1 MQGLGSACFG
11 VECFELTNQHVKV
24 VIGLS
29 HGGHSALAAS
39 RVALARA
46 SCTRTNGA
54 RPQIAASCPPP
65 ALPRLPGVPS
75 ESVASHLSVCAGR
88 SSEAAMNVKASD
100 ISRQMAASSG
110 ATLTSRARAE

>member
-1 MQGLGSACFG
+1 MAYFYKL
-11 VECFELTNQHVKV
+11 KV

-65 ALPRLPGVPS
+65 ALPRLPGVPA

-100 ISRQMAASSG
+100 ISA
-110 ATLTSRARAE
+110 LTVPGQL

>member
-1 MQGLGSACFG
+1 MP
-11 VECFELTNQHVKV
+11 VKV

-29 HGGHSALAAS
+29 HAGHSALAAS
-39 RVALARA
+39 RVALART
-46 SCTRTNGA
+46 SCRCTNGA

-100 ISRQMAASSG
+100 ISA
-110 ATLTSRARAE
+110 LTVYGQF

>member
-1 MQGLGSACFG
+1 MPNTRSTLAQPTPYTQAF
-11 VECFELTNQHVKV
+11 FKV

-65 ALPRLPGVPS
+65 ALPKLPGVPA

-88 SSEAAMNVKASD
+88 SSEAAMHDKASD
-100 ISRQMAASSG
+100 ISA
-110 ATLTSRARAE
+110 LTVPGQF